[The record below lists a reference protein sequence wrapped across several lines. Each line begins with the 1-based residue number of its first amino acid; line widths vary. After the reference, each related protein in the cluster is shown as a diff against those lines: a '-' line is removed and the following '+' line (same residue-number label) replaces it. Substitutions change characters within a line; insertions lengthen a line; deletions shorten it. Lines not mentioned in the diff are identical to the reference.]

1 MTTEFYKLRR
11 QKAVSGV
18 LAGLS
23 DRFGWDLSLV
33 RVLFMLAIFFT
44 HIPGIL
50 IYFILAFV
58 LPYKEDLLEEQYGT
72 GPRKVKQAKP
82 VKDDNDGWFW

>member
-1 MTTEFYKLRR
+1 MTSFYKLRR
-11 QKAVSGV
+11 HKVISGV

-33 RVLFMLAIFFT
+33 RVLSVLLVFFT
-44 HIPGIL
+44 HIPGVL
-50 IYFILAFV
+50 IYIILAIT

-72 GPRKVKQAKP
+72 GPRKVKEAKT
-82 VKDDNDGWFW
+82 VKDNDGWFW